1 MKKELLKSVQEIN
14 VHENE
19 LYQQADQADQA
30 DPVIEDYEEF
40 IRSKKISILNVAFEK
55 FLKGLETQKY
65 LQMCL
70 LNLILSNFATQLPR
84 CAFR

>member
-1 MKKELLKSVQEIN
+1 MQEIN

>member
-19 LYQQADQADQA
+19 ELYQQADQA

>member
-19 LYQQADQADQA
+19 LYQQADQA

-55 FLKGLETQKY
+55 FLKDLETQKY